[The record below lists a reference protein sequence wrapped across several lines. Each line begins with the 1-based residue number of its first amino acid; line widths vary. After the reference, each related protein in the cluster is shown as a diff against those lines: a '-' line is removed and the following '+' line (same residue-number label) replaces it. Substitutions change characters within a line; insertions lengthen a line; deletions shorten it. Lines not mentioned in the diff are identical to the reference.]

1 MKKGILVGVIVL
13 LVMATGIAVFANSLE
28 RKDFEGSLKVATQWA
43 EAVKMRDG
51 NGQYQLMG
59 PDLQKET
66 YQGFADLNWSTGT
79 SSPWVDS
86 YTVTQLEQ
94 PGENVYQ
101 YEIVFVYTD
110 STESRFDSISTIR
123 VELLEKEWLI
133 TEIIE

>member
-1 MKKGILVGVIVL
+1 MKKGILFAVIVL

-28 RKDFEGSLKVATQWA
+28 RKDSEASLKVATQWA

-59 PDLQKET
+59 PDLQKEV
-66 YQGFADLNWSTGT
+66 YQSFVDLNWSTGT

-86 YTVTQLEQ
+86 YTITQLEQ
-94 PGENVYQ
+94 TGETVYQ

-110 STESRFDSISTIR
+110 STGSKSDSISTIR

-133 TEIIE
+133 TEITQ